1 MANVLSNENTSADEG
16 TPGECVSQEE
26 LTALRTAMAIEMSAV
41 RSEMERRV
49 DQIHSQLHY
58 WQNVTV
64 NILKD
69 HYSSLD
75 TRGMQYLVEQLQRIP
90 RLSITLHFQRCR

>member
-1 MANVLSNENTSADEG
+1 MRVYTSADGG
-16 TPGECVSQEE
+16 TSSECVSQEE
-26 LTALRTAMAIEMSAV
+26 LTAVRTAMAAEMAAEMSAV

-49 DQIHSQLHY
+49 DQLHSQLHY